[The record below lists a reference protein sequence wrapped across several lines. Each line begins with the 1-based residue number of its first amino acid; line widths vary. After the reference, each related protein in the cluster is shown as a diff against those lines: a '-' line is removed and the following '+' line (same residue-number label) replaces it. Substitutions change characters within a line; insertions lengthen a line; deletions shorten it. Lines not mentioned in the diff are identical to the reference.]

1 MTHKD
6 KVALAAGTIVGLW
19 GGTFGAFL
27 IFPAT
32 WAVTR
37 RVLHQLDERSLEL
50 RAPVVPVR
58 QLADEQPSSRG
69 AIASLLKVDC
79 EVVSAG

>member
-6 KVALAAGTIVGLW
+6 KFMTHKDKIALVAGTIVGLW
-19 GGTFGAFL
+19 GGTLGTFL

-37 RVLHQLDERSLEL
+37 RVLHQMDEQYLEL
-50 RAPVVPVR
+50 RVPVIPVR
-58 QLADEQPSSRG
+58 QVADKQPSRRE
-69 AIASLLKVDC
+69 AIAWRS
-79 EVVSAG
+79 

>member
-6 KVALAAGTIVGLW
+6 KVALVAGTIVGLW
-19 GGTFGAFL
+19 GGTLSTFL

-37 RVLHQLDERSLEL
+37 RVLHQLDEQYLEL
-50 RAPVVPVR
+50 ERPVVPVR
-58 QLADEQPSSRG
+58 QVADEQSRRRE
-69 AIASLLKVDC
+69 AIARAVGG